1 MILYLIIVVT
11 IAMVIEILILNSLN
25 AINSNKTSIVLLN
38 QVVSII
44 EDNEEN
50 ETQLIETLKE
60 DYIIRAQTVS
70 YILDSK
76 PEAEYDVE
84 ELKKI
89 AGMMHIDE
97 IHLFDETG
105 KIYSGTEPK
114 YYGYSFD
121 SGEQMAYFKDM
132 LEDKSLTMC
141 QDVTPN
147 TAEGKSMMYAIT
159 WNDSGDKMIQV
170 GIEPLR
176 LLEELRGNEVS
187 EVIANMPAYEG
198 INILVADADSG
209 VIYGSTNESLIDKTL
224 DETGI
229 LKNASCNSKKTGDYL
244 VVVAYSA
251 KENFKNIFVALA
263 IELVYLLAAGT
274 TIIYMIKRLLR
285 VNDEKNVQMEILA
298 SMSDIYNSMHL
309 IDLENNTV
317 MQYSARDEISK
328 VVKQTSTADE
338 MMKQTLI
345 MSTEDEY
352 LEAALAFTDISTIAD
367 RMKRKK
373 IISEE
378 FVSKAIG
385 WYRASFI
392 TIEINQ
398 EGRPSKLIYV
408 TQNIDKEK
416 KKEEELIF
424 KSNADQLTGL
434 YNRRAYEDDIAEHH
448 DTVTEDNFVFVS
460 LDVNGLKNVNDT
472 MGHIAGDELLVG
484 AADCMKQCF
493 GSYGKIYRNGG
504 DEFAAI
510 LFANEEQLKEIKK
523 DFDAVTAKWS
533 GHLVHGLSVSCGYV
547 TKNEVDISS
556 VHEIANL
563 ADKRMYEAK
572 SAFYKKG
579 AVRQKEQNENDK

>member
-1 MILYLIIVVT
+1 
-11 IAMVIEILILNSLN
+11 MVIEILILNSLN
-25 AINSNKTSIVLLN
+25 RKNSNKTSLVLLN

-105 KIYSGTEPK
+105 EIYSGSEPK
-114 YYGYSFD
+114 YYGYNFD
-121 SGEQMAYFKDM
+121 SGDQMGYFKPM

-176 LLEELRGNEVS
+176 LLEELRGNEIS
-187 EVIANMPAYEG
+187 EVVANMPAYEG

-209 VIYGSTNESLIDKTL
+209 VICGSTNDSLMDKTL
-224 DETGI
+224 EETGV
-229 LKNASCNSKKTGDYL
+229 LKNDNCNSQKTGDYL
-244 VVVAYSA
+244 VVVTYSA
-251 KENFKNIFVALA
+251 RANLKNIFAAMA
-263 IELVYLLAAGT
+263 IELVYLVVAGT
-274 TIIYMIKRLLR
+274 TI
-285 VNDEKNVQMEILA
+285 
-298 SMSDIYNSMHL
+298 
-309 IDLENNTV
+309 
-317 MQYSARDEISK
+317 
-328 VVKQTSTADE
+328 
-338 MMKQTLI
+338 
-345 MSTEDEY
+345 
-352 LEAALAFTDISTIAD
+352 
-367 RMKRKK
+367 
-373 IISEE
+373 
-378 FVSKAIG
+378 
-385 WYRASFI
+385 
-392 TIEINQ
+392 
-398 EGRPSKLIYV
+398 IYV

-416 KKEEELIF
+416 KKEEELFF
-424 KSNADQLTGL
+424 KSHADQLTGL

-460 LDVNGLKNVNDT
+460 LDVNGLKKVNDT
-472 MGHIAGDELLVG
+472 MGHVAGDELLIG

-510 LFANEEQLKEIKK
+510 LFANEEQLQEIKK

-547 TKNEVDISS
+547 TKNEVDITS
-556 VHEIANL
+556 VHEIANI
-563 ADKRMYEAK
+563 ADKRMYEEK
-572 SAFYKKG
+572 SAFYKKD
-579 AVRQKEQNENDK
+579 VQ